1 MCGNNSAAVPS
12 ELLDN
17 MVSTEDPWTRVHGSR
32 QGSTM
37 ATTKNGKQPAHRPSR
52 RQHIITAAVRVFGR
66 TGFAETSIQDIAAEA
81 QVVPTAVY
89 YHFDGKEELLELAMR
104 RVFDQLNAVVEA
116 ARPESE
122 PGDAEGLLRVI
133 DAVWDWVERNPD
145 EARLYQS
152 QFASASGSLKA
163 LRDEF
168 EQRHIQRGYD
178 YLPEGT
184 TRSPRAAKA
193 RHATQALAVRTLIST
208 TMLVTALRAEGGPL
222 AQMPSRAVLEAVRA
236 LALRIVAE
244 EKQAPAGS

>member
-1 MCGNNSAAVPS
+1 
-12 ELLDN
+12 
-17 MVSTEDPWTRVHGSR
+17 
-32 QGSTM
+32 
-37 ATTKNGKQPAHRPSR
+37 
-52 RQHIITAAVRVFGR
+52 VRVFGR
-66 TGFAETSIQDIAAEA
+66 NGFAETSIQDIADEA

-122 PGDAEGLLRVI
+122 PGDAEGLIRVI
-133 DAVWDWVERNPD
+133 DAVWDWVEQNPD
-145 EARLYQS
+145 EARLYQV
-152 QFASASGSLKA
+152 QVASANGSVKV

-184 TRSPRAAKA
+184 TRSPRAAKV
-193 RHATQALAVRTLIST
+193 RHASQALAVRTLIST

-222 AQMPSRAVLEAVRA
+222 SRLPSRAVLEAVRE
-236 LALRIVAE
+236 LALRIVATE
-244 EKQAPAGS
+244 QEGAKLMKPAKSAKRTSSPA

>member
-1 MCGNNSAAVPS
+1 
-12 ELLDN
+12 
-17 MVSTEDPWTRVHGSR
+17 
-32 QGSTM
+32 M
-37 ATTKNGKQPAHRPSR
+37 ASTKNGKQPAHRPSR

-66 TGFAETSIQDIAAEA
+66 NGFAETSIQDIADEA

-116 ARPESE
+116 ARPETE

-133 DAVWDWVERNPD
+133 DAVWDWVEHNPD
-145 EARLYQS
+145 EARLYQV
-152 QFASASGSLKA
+152 QIASANGNIKL

-168 EQRHIQRGYD
+168 EQRHIQRAYD

-193 RHATQALAVRTLIST
+193 RHASQALAVRTLIGT
-208 TMLVTALRAEGGPL
+208 TILVTAMRAEGGPL
-222 AQMPSRAVLEAVRA
+222 SGMPSQSVQEAVRS
-236 LALRIVAE
+236 LALRIIAAR
-244 EKQAPAGS
+244 QATAGGLA

>member
-1 MCGNNSAAVPS
+1 M
-12 ELLDN
+12 
-17 MVSTEDPWTRVHGSR
+17 
-32 QGSTM
+32 M
-37 ATTKNGKQPAHRPSR
+37 ASTKNGKQPAHRPSR

-66 TGFAETSIQDIAAEA
+66 NGFAETSIQDIADEA

-122 PGDAEGLLRVI
+122 PGDAEGLIRVI
-133 DAVWDWVERNPD
+133 DAVWDWVEQNPD
-145 EARLYQS
+145 EARLYQV
-152 QFASASGSLKA
+152 QVASANGSVKV

-184 TRSPRAAKA
+184 TRSPRAAKT
-193 RHATQALAVRTLIST
+193 RHAAQALAVRTLIST

-222 AQMPSRAVLEAVRA
+222 SQLPSRSVLEAVRE
-236 LALRIVAE
+236 LALRIVATE
-244 EKQAPAGS
+244 QKPAKPAKPVKSAKSAKPAASRT

>member
-1 MCGNNSAAVPS
+1 M
-12 ELLDN
+12 
-17 MVSTEDPWTRVHGSR
+17 
-32 QGSTM
+32 M
-37 ATTKNGKQPAHRPSR
+37 ASTKNGKQPAHRPSR

-66 TGFAETSIQDIAAEA
+66 NGFAETSIQDIADEA

-122 PGDAEGLLRVI
+122 PGDAQGLIRVI

-145 EARLYQS
+145 EARLYQV
-152 QFASASGSLKA
+152 QVASANGSVKV

-184 TRSPRAAKA
+184 TRSPRAAKV
-193 RHATQALAVRTLIST
+193 RHGAQALAVRTLIST

-222 AQMPSRAVLEAVRA
+222 SQLPSRSVLEAVRE
-236 LALRIVAE
+236 LALRIVATE
-244 EKQAPAGS
+244 QGPATSRT

>member
-1 MCGNNSAAVPS
+1 M
-12 ELLDN
+12 
-17 MVSTEDPWTRVHGSR
+17 
-32 QGSTM
+32 M

-66 TGFAETSIQDIAAEA
+66 NGFAETSIQDIADEAE
-81 QVVPTAVY
+81 VVPTAVY
-89 YHFDGKEELLELAMR
+89 YHFDGKDELLELTMR
-104 RVFDQLNAVVEA
+104 RVFDQLNAVVEE

-145 EARLYQS
+145 EARLYQV
-152 QFASASGSLKA
+152 QIASVNGNVKA

-178 YLPEGT
+178 YLPEGS

-222 AQMPSRAVLEAVRA
+222 SELPSASVLEAVRS
-236 LALRIVAE
+236 LALRIVSADRNGAAS
-244 EKQAPAGS
+244 QA

>member
-1 MCGNNSAAVPS
+1 
-12 ELLDN
+12 
-17 MVSTEDPWTRVHGSR
+17 
-32 QGSTM
+32 M

-52 RQHIITAAVRVFGR
+52 RQHIIGAAVRVFGR
-66 TGFAETSIQDIAAEA
+66 NGFAETSIQDIADEAE
-81 QVVPTAVY
+81 VVPTAVY

-122 PGDAEGLLRVI
+122 PGDAEGLVRVI
-133 DAVWDWVERNPD
+133 DAVWEWVEKNPD
-145 EARLYQS
+145 EARLYQV
-152 QFASASGSLKA
+152 QVASANGSVKV

-178 YLPEGT
+178 YLPEGS

-193 RHATQALAVRTLIST
+193 RHAGQALAVRTLIST

-222 AQMPSRAVLEAVRA
+222 SRLPSRAVLQAVRE
-236 LALRIVAE
+236 LALRIVAAE
-244 EKQAPAGS
+244 ETPAGQQRPDKKATSRT

>member
-1 MCGNNSAAVPS
+1 M
-12 ELLDN
+12 
-17 MVSTEDPWTRVHGSR
+17 
-32 QGSTM
+32 M

-52 RQHIITAAVRVFGR
+52 RQHIIDAAVRVFGR
-66 TGFAETSIQDIAAEA
+66 NGFAETSIQDIADEA

-133 DAVWDWVERNPD
+133 DAVWEWVEQNPD
-145 EARLYQS
+145 EARLYQV
-152 QFASASGSLKA
+152 QIASANGNVKV

-184 TRSPRAAKA
+184 TRGPRAAKA
-193 RHATQALAVRTLIST
+193 RHAAQALAVRTLIST

-222 AQMPSRAVLEAVRA
+222 SQLPPQAVLEAVRS
-236 LALRIVAE
+236 LALRIVTADR
-244 EKQAPAGS
+244 KPTTARVAPAQG